1 MGQDNLVTF
10 NKSFKNVYILYPAI
24 PLLGIHPIEIRVVH
38 KHLWTRMFTAALLM
52 KMDITK
58 KKKENGYNLI
68 YQDGIINYMILLII
82 KNPLIWDI

>member
-1 MGQDNLVTF
+1 
-10 NKSFKNVYILYPAI
+10 
-24 PLLGIHPIEIRVVH
+24 
-38 KHLWTRMFTAALLM
+38 MFTAALLM

-82 KNPLIWDI
+82 KNPLI